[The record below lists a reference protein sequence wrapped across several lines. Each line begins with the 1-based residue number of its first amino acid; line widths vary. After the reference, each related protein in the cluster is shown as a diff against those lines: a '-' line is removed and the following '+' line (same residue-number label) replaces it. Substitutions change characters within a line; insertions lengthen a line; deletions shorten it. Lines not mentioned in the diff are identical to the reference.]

1 MLTLTDNAQTAVRTL
16 TQDPE
21 TPESAG
27 LRITPGNE
35 GLELM
40 LVAEPVPGDALV
52 DDGGARVFV
61 EPQTAK
67 LLDEATLDAQVEDG
81 KVNFFLAPLVTE
93 PLPE

>member
-21 TPESAG
+21 TPENAG
-27 LRITPGNE
+27 LRITPGTE
-35 GLELM
+35 GLQLT
-40 LVAEPVPGDALV
+40 LVAEPVPGDALI
-52 DDGGARVFV
+52 DHGGARVFV

-81 KVNFFLAPLVTE
+81 AVNFFLASLSTE